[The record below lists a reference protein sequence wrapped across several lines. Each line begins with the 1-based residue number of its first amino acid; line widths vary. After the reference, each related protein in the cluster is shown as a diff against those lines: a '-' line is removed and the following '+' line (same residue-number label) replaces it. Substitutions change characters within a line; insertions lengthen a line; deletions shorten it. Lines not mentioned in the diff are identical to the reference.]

1 MLVPETNTRVRCTG
15 DDESAPKDQGL
26 TYLLTYFLAW
36 GCYERPS
43 PSPPLQLSVWLP
55 FRARCVVHARRP
67 SCLCGWDRASRCEG
81 WRPLQCWRLLRA
93 AVRIPTARSRSALCR
108 SHRLLRRSDLLS
120 RSPTRAVLRIAVSPT
135 RFPASFHAPRS
146 VASAACSAP
155 TTKEIETRWFAALPS
170 TSTGRR

>member
-1 MLVPETNTRVRCTG
+1 MLSNMDMIE
-15 DDESAPKDQGL
+15 
-26 TYLLTYFLAW
+26 FLAW
-36 GCYERPS
+36 GYCKLASVAFPPS
-43 PSPPLQLSVWLP
+43 ATLRSGCHSG
-55 FRARCVVHARRP
+55 RGARISARRP

-108 SHRLLRRSDLLS
+108 SHRLLPRSDLLS

-146 VASAACSAP
+146 AASAACSAP